1 MNDTLKERKRH
12 MSIYKFNVKTID
24 QKEISLSEYQGKVLL
39 IVNTASECGLASQL
53 EGLQELHQNYQDKG
67 FSVLGFPSNQFMN
80 QEPLEGQEIAAFCAT
95 QYGVE
100 FPLFDKIMVN
110 GETAHPLYHYLVNE
124 TKGKKI
130 KWNYTKF
137 LIGRDGEIIE
147 RFGSLTT
154 PEKIEDSI
162 VEALSTSV

>member
-1 MNDTLKERKRH
+1 

>member
-1 MNDTLKERKRH
+1 
-12 MSIYKFNVKTID
+12 MSVYEFKVKTMKQEEILLSKYKD
-24 QKEISLSEYQGKVLL
+24 QVLL

-53 EGLQELHQNYQDKG
+53 EGLQKLHQDYQDKG

-80 QEPLEGQEIAAFCAT
+80 QEPLEGQEITSFCST
-95 QYGVE
+95 QYGVT
-100 FPLFDKIMVN
+100 FPLFDKILLN
-110 GETAHPLYHYLVNE
+110 GKEAHPLYQYLVNE

-147 RFGSLTT
+147 RFGSLTA

-162 VEALSTSV
+162 IEALSVTV